1 VPTRQE
7 HLAKA
12 ESNQR
17 LAITFQNGHHV
28 DWSVTVLFYAAL
40 HLVEATLAPAVHSTS
55 HAVRNQNIQQDPRLL
70 AIYPHYRELYR
81 RSLDARYDCVV
92 FSTLQ
97 AQHLYVTR
105 YEPIKRHL
113 RPLLGF
119 TF

>member
-1 VPTRQE
+1 VPSRSE

-17 LAITFQNGHHV
+17 LAIAFQNGPHV
-28 DWSVTVLFYAAL
+28 DWSVTVLFYAAW
-40 HLVEATLAPAVHSTS
+40 HLVEAALAPVHSTS
-55 HAVRNQNIQQDPRLL
+55 HADRNQNIQRHPHLN
-70 AIYPHYRELYR
+70 AIYPYCRELYR

-92 FSTLQ
+92 FRTVQ

-113 RPLLGF
+113 QPLLGL
-119 TF
+119 TS

>member
-1 VPTRQE
+1 MPSQAE

-17 LAITFQNGHHV
+17 LALAFQNGPHV

-40 HLVEATLAPAVHSTS
+40 HLVEAALAPVHSTN
-55 HAVRNQNIQQDPRLL
+55 HADRNPNIQHDPHLN
-70 AIYPHYRELYR
+70 AIYLYYRELYR

-92 FSTLQ
+92 FSTVQ

-105 YEPIKRHL
+105 YAPIKRHL
-113 RPLLGF
+113 QPLLGF

>member
-17 LAITFQNGHHV
+17 LAIALQNGPHV
-28 DWSVTVLFYAAL
+28 DWSITVLFYAAL
-40 HLVEATLAPAVHSTS
+40 HLVEATLAPLDHSKS
-55 HAVRNQNIQQDPRLL
+55 HVVRDLNIQQNPHLH
-70 AIYPHYRELYR
+70 AIYPYYRELYR
-81 RSLDARYDCVV
+81 RSLDARYDCVA
-92 FSTLQ
+92 FGPLQ

-105 YEPIKRHL
+105 YEPIKRQL
-113 RPLLGF
+113 QPLLGF